1 MLLENGMSSLTLLL
15 TLLMR
20 IDKELKRKKDEKYGL
35 HCIIG

>member
-1 MLLENGMSSLTLLL
+1 MLLENGMSSLILLL

-20 IDKELKRKKDEKYGL
+20 IDKELKRKKDEKYDL